1 MKQIINRTPDNTV
14 DLDSISFSNEDIN
27 FQSFWI
33 AFKLMDEGYG
43 YFVSDE
49 KCIVIDHVMLGGQ
62 TFNDYNWTGLFI
74 KLAITDLLK
83 YGHEVYMFT
92 NQKEF
97 FTFLAK
103 HSV

>member
-14 DLDSISFSNEDIN
+14 DLNSIIFSNEDIN
-27 FQSFWI
+27 FEPFWI
-33 AFKLMDEGYG
+33 AFRLMGEGYG
-43 YFVSDE
+43 YFVLDKE
-49 KCIVIDHVMLGGQ
+49 CIVIDHVMLGAQ
-62 TFNDYNWTGLFI
+62 TFNNYNWTGFPI

-103 HSV
+103 HCV